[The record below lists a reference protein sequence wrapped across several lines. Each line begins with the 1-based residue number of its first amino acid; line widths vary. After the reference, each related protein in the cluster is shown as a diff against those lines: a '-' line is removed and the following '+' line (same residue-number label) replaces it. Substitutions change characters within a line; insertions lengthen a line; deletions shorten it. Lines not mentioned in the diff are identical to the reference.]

1 MDQDPINKLL
11 KNLAI
16 RIIIEFAQV
25 STLVVEK
32 HLIQIEV
39 MVQIMF
45 VERHFNFTKVHSK
58 VYFTS
63 IKRQLLFEVLHIN
76 INNLNLD
83 FNSELQGE
91 LKKKIEEDH

>member
-1 MDQDPINKLL
+1 MDQDPIDKLL

-25 STLVVEK
+25 PTLVVEK

-91 LKKKIEEDH
+91 PKKKIEEDH

>member
-25 STLVVEK
+25 PTLVVEK

-45 VERHFNFTKVHSK
+45 VERHFNFTKVHFK